1 MAFYITKPGNPNL
14 TILTDGGSLQIGTGL
29 QVDNDGKLNVTGEGV
44 ATDVFFSNIQGEPTD
59 NTKLAEALALKADK
73 TDLADYIRINGTTQ
87 KLDAQ
92 RINFYTTDDGETR
105 TVGSI
110 KVDSA
115 ELGSPIYIDSD
126 EGVEFRQTDKLA
138 FDLPNVRYTT
148 VSTSG
153 SEEIRT
159 TWPQII
165 NTANGESDV
174 YAKTTDIT
182 QLTQKIEDNELVI
195 SSALNDL
202 NDRLLDVYNREEAEE
217 EFTTKVEF
225 REATTVTAASLNE
238 LNERKADASNV
249 YTKEEIDAMIERLIN
264 TYHSE

>member
-29 QVDNDGKLNVTGEGV
+29 QVDDNGALNVTGEGV
-44 ATDVFFSNIQGEPTD
+44 ATDVFFSNIKGEPTD
-59 NTKLAEALALKADK
+59 NQKLAEALG
-73 TDLADYIRINGTTQ
+73 DYIHINGTTET
-87 KLDAQ
+87 LDAKQ
-92 RINFYTTDDGETR
+92 INLYSTDEGNTR
-105 TVGSI
+105 TIGSI
-110 KVDSA
+110 YARGSDLDSY
-115 ELGSPIYIDSD
+115 IYIDSTNNTGIKFKD
-126 EGVEFRQTDKLA
+126 QFRELNFSFPQVVYNDGVETL
-138 FDLPNVRYTT
+138 
-148 VSTSG
+148 S
-153 SEEIRT
+153 T

-174 YAKTTDIT
+174 YAKATDIT

-217 EFTTKVEF
+217 EFTTKAEF
-225 REATTVTAASLNE
+225 REATTVTAASLND

-249 YTKEEIDAMIERLIN
+249 YTKGEIDAMIEQLIN